1 MNINLFFEFFN
12 SKHFNRQE
20 EFDFCIKTN
29 INSKLFNNIY
39 AITNTNDIP
48 LYLLKAEKQ
57 NKIKIIKTNSERL
70 EYQQVFEISNKLTK
84 DNDINLLCN
93 TDIWFDDTI
102 NLLHNKMTLE
112 IAIGLS
118 RWYPSDDYYMINGFH
133 MDGKAAPESND
144 TWGWLGKCK
153 VTNGTF
159 PIGYTGCDCRI
170 MKCFEEAGYRV
181 YNPAKSV
188 KTWHKHAARGINP
201 PTVPGPY
208 WVGPKEHHT
217 IEDLK

>member
-1 MNINLFFEFFN
+1 MNLFFEFFN
-12 SKHFNRQE
+12 SKSVARQE
-20 EFDFCIKTN
+20 EFDFCIKSN
-29 INSKLFNNIY
+29 INSNLFNNIY
-39 AITNTNDIP
+39 AITNSKNIP
-48 LYLLKAEKQ
+48 SYLMDAQIK
-57 NKIKIIKTNSERL
+57 NKLQIIYTDSNRL
-70 EYQQVFEISNKLTK
+70 QYQEVFELSNKLTK
-84 DNDINLLCN
+84 DNEINLICN
-93 TDIWFDDTI
+93 TDIWFDETI
-102 NLLHNKMTLE
+102 NLLKDKMSPE

-118 RWYPSDDYYMINGFH
+118 RWYTPDDYYMITGFH

-159 PIGYTGCDCRI
+159 PIGYYACDVRI

-181 YNPAKSV
+181 YNPAKSI
-188 KTWHKHAARGINP
+188 KTWHKHVGRGQNP

-217 IEDLK
+217 LEDLK